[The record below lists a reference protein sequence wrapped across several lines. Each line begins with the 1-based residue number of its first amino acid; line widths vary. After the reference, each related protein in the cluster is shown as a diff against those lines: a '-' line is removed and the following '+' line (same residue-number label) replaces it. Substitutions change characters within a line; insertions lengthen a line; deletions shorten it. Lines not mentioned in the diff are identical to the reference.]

1 LAYQGPTLLGVV
13 YASRLFSEIDET
25 SQAYQAFRKETEP
38 ELHLLEGDGNHHP
51 GAAIRLFGGSQS
63 FGAER

>member
-1 LAYQGPTLLGVV
+1 VAYQGPTLLGVV

-38 ELHLLEGDGNHHP
+38 ERVN
-51 GAAIRLFGGSQS
+51 
-63 FGAER
+63 